1 MIIRTFFYLQPSS
14 INHGNKHAFAMKA
27 FCMQQMT
34 IMKGNLIKTGSI
46 IQCVFAGSS
55 YIVNDRNLIIRHS
68 LAYRHIV

>member
-1 MIIRTFFYLQPSS
+1 
-14 INHGNKHAFAMKA
+14 MKA